1 MSIVGLD
8 PRGTRTPPDQAQ
20 SNEAGPVAP
29 RPVSLD
35 GATLGI
41 VGNGLNRG
49 NEFLR
54 AVAREVGHLAALSG
68 EIPVAK
74 HGLAVPPDPA
84 DWQRLVAG
92 ATVAITGFGGCG
104 SCSSRSMRD
113 AIELEAEHI
122 PAVAIVHEAL
132 QGAVKAIARLSHM
145 NGYRFVIV
153 PYPYQTIATWTDA
166 EIAELSRSVAPAVV
180 HLLTQASAGP
190 DESSPVS
197 RWIGVA

>member
-8 PRGTRTPPDQAQ
+8 PRGTRTPPPDQARLT
-20 SNEAGPVAP
+20 AP
-29 RPVSLD
+29 RPVSLH

-49 NEFLR
+49 NEFLQ
-54 AVAREVGHLAALSG
+54 AVAREVGKLAAISG

-74 HGLAVPPDPA
+74 HGLAVPPDPE
-84 DWQRLVAG
+84 DWQRLVSG

-113 AIELEAEHI
+113 AIELEAEAI

-145 NGYRFVIV
+145 NGYRFVMV

-180 HLLTQASAGP
+180 HLLTHPGAGH
-190 DESSPVS
+190 DESGPLS

>member
-8 PRGTRTPPDQAQ
+8 PRGTRTQP
-20 SNEAGPVAP
+20 SGRAGTIAP

-35 GATLGI
+35 GAVIGI

-49 NEFLR
+49 NEFLQ
-54 AVAREVGHLAALSG
+54 AVAREVGKLAAVSG

-74 HGLAVPPDPA
+74 HGLAVPPDPE
-84 DWQRLVAG
+84 DWQRLVSG

-113 AIELEAEHI
+113 AIDLEAEAI
-122 PAVAIVHEAL
+122 PAVAIVHEGL

-145 NGYRFVIV
+145 NGYRFVMV

-166 EIAELSRSVAPAVV
+166 EIAELSRSVAPAVM
-180 HLLTQASAGP
+180 HLLTRRSEGH

-197 RWIGVA
+197 RWIGAA

>member
-1 MSIVGLD
+1 MNIIGLD
-8 PRGTRTPPDQAQ
+8 PRSTRAPE
-20 SNEAGPVAP
+20 EARPVAQ

-35 GATLGI
+35 GAVIGI
-41 VGNGLNRG
+41 VGNGLNRS
-49 NEFLR
+49 NELLR
-54 AVAREVGHLAALSG
+54 AVARELGELAAIDG

-84 DWQRLVAG
+84 DWQRLVSE

-113 AIELEAEHI
+113 AIELESENV

-132 QGAVKAIARLSHM
+132 QGAVKAIARMSNM
-145 NGYRFVIV
+145 SGYRFVMV

-166 EIAELSRSVAPAVV
+166 EISELSRSIAPVV
-180 HLLTQASAGP
+180 MHLLTHAPAGT
-190 DESSPVS
+190 DEPSPVT

>member
-8 PRGTRTPPDQAQ
+8 PRGTRTQPSGQ
-20 SNEAGPVAP
+20 AGPRAP

-35 GATLGI
+35 GAVIGI

-49 NEFLR
+49 NEFLQ
-54 AVAREVGHLAALSG
+54 AVAREVGKLAGVSG
-68 EIPVAK
+68 EIAVAK
-74 HGLAVPPDPA
+74 HGLAVPPDPE
-84 DWQRLVAG
+84 DWQRLVSG

-113 AIELEAEHI
+113 AIDLEAERI

-145 NGYRFVIV
+145 NGYRFVMV

-166 EIAELSRSVAPAVV
+166 EISELSRSVAPAVV
-180 HLLTQASAGP
+180 HLLTDPSAGH
-190 DESSPVS
+190 DELS